1 MGRFCSRVCI
11 IFRPFCRVSIVY
23 VSNSLHQGTFQ
34 QPRNGKN
41 DDHAHPP
48 IHPTAYA
55 GNLAGDDK
63 RVYEYIARRF
73 LACCS
78 KNALGY
84 QTRVEVE
91 YGGEEFHA
99 TGELKKNRQLMF
111 NPCVINQ
118 ALSSLNATIS
128 MFIHMINGTTTNCQN
143 LQRAKS
149 ICRRRSSCVTA
160 KRRNRISLRKQT
172 W

>member
-1 MGRFCSRVCI
+1 MADPAWGGFAREYDFLTLLVTYQLLISR
-11 IFRPFCRVSIVY
+11 
-23 VSNSLHQGTFQ
+23 SLHQGAFQ
-34 QPRNGKN
+34 RPRNGKN

-55 GNLAGDDK
+55 GNLVGDDK

-99 TGELKKNRQLMF
+99 TGE
-111 NPCVINQ
+111 P
-118 ALSSLNATIS
+118 
-128 MFIHMINGTTTNCQN
+128 
-143 LQRAKS
+143 
-149 ICRRRSSCVTA
+149 
-160 KRRNRISLRKQT
+160 KRTDN
-172 W
+172 

>member
-1 MGRFCSRVCI
+1 MGRFRSRVRFFPP
-11 IFRPFCRVSIVY
+11 FRPCVSY
-23 VSNSLHQGTFQ
+23 SHLKSLHQGTFQ
-34 QPRNGKN
+34 RPRNGKN

-99 TGELKKNRQLMF
+99 TGEPKRNGQLM
-111 NPCVINQ
+111 
-118 ALSSLNATIS
+118 IS
-128 MFIHMINGTTTNCQN
+128 THTFWI
-143 LQRAKS
+143 RPY
-149 ICRRRSSCVTA
+149 RP
-160 KRRNRISLRKQT
+160 
-172 W
+172 

>member
-1 MGRFCSRVCI
+1 MGRFRSRVR
-11 IFRPFCRVSIVY
+11 FFCRLYRVLTVY
-23 VSNSLHQGTFQ
+23 VPESLHQGTFQ
-34 QPRNGKN
+34 RPRNGKN
-41 DDHAHPP
+41 DDRAHPP

-55 GNLAGDDK
+55 GNLTGDDK

-84 QTRVEVE
+84 QTRVDVE

-99 TGELKKNRQLMF
+99 TGRPGKNGRLSF
-111 NPCVINQ
+111 NLCILTQ
-118 ALSSLNATIS
+118 ALSFSSVTIS
-128 MFIHMINGTTTNCQN
+128 TFSRMTSGAKTNCPT
-143 LQRAKS
+143 LRRVKS
-149 ICRRRSSCVTA
+149 IFRQRSSCVMA
-160 KRRNRISLRKQT
+160 KQRNRISLQKRT